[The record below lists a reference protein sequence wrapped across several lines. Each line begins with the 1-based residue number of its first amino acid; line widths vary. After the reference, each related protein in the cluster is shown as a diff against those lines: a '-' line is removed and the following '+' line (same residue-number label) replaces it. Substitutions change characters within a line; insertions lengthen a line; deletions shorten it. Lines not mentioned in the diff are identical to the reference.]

1 MTAPRFDSRPLAALN
16 LITDRRR
23 SAERRTRDRRRSA
36 AFLTADRRTG
46 ADRRRRTERR
56 ESPGGH
62 VRNAIQLLE
71 FLLAEPALADRE
83 RVELAAVTRRLWLA
97 LWEIERPGP
106 ADRGSR

>member
-1 MTAPRFDSRPLAALN
+1 MTVPRFDSRPLAAAN

-23 SAERRTRDRRRSA
+23 SAERRTRERRRSA
-36 AFLTADRRTG
+36 GFLTADRRSG
-46 ADRRRRTERR
+46 ADRRRVAERR

-71 FLLAEPALADRE
+71 FLLDEPALLDRE

-97 LWEIERPGP
+97 LWEIERPGRAGP
-106 ADRGSR
+106 ASR